1 MKRSFLLTI
10 LSIAIGSAFA
20 SVNFPYPQER
30 NYANGTYV
38 KGKSDALKSRFEA
51 FYASFYEESG
61 NLARIKFDDNAYTVS
76 EGIGYGMIMMVYF
89 SDNKTSYQSQFDK
102 LWAYYNNFTNSNGLM
117 NWQINGFSNAIESNA
132 ATDADFDVAFALA
145 MAYYQFGDEKYKT
158 AAKSLI
164 AKIRQHEMET
174 NGLHKPGDAWNTYR
188 NPSYVSPAAFEI
200 FKLFDSNESE
210 FWSRALTVNYTLLK
224 NNQNSQTGLPSGWS
238 DDNGSPINGNNDITA
253 YDYDAPRAPWRWAWS
268 YLWYGHADAATLL
281 SKLSAWVNTKSANE
295 LKVPMNLSTGAPI
308 NGYSNSTAV
317 GPLTCALLYSSNYS
331 SKAASNTST
340 LLNYS
345 GESYF
350 NSAMQILSGLL
361 LTGNMQN
368 FSTIKA
374 NSSSSAAHSSS
385 SAASSSSQAAGTT
398 DFIDD
403 FEDGD
408 SLAYTGGVW
417 YAYTDQND
425 ANGVGASTITNP
437 SNNDDGYNVVFT
449 TDNSSQYMAGIK
461 GVRLSQGSNPYE
473 PYVALGLKLN
483 SDESAYDL
491 SHCTSISYKYKGAA
505 HNFKAEDMNV
515 KDYAYHYTLVSN
527 SSAWKTVSF
536 SWTDLTQPSWTKDG
550 VSISQK
556 RINKFTWEIKGDLK
570 GSQPTYNYLYID
582 DVRCNGMSIIP
593 VEKSSSSMSKPSS
606 SSAAS
611 SSSVSKPS
619 SSSAASSSSA
629 QTSSSSGKSSAS
641 ASYVISGSLNQ
652 TVARG
657 HAIETVSISGVSS
670 FNRQTWFLSSIGNFE
685 FSQSANSLTLSGSVA
700 DWAQIQT
707 YKESFVINGETVVFT
722 VNVVDAGISSS
733 SAENSSSSAESSSSS
748 EVGISSSSVESS
760 SSSESKISSSSVES
774 SSSSESK
781 ISSSSVESSSSSE
794 SKISSSS
801 AESSSSSE
809 VGISSSS
816 MESSSSSESKIS
828 SSSAESSSSSEVGIS
843 SSSMESSSSAS
854 TAIASNSTPM
864 NFSLAVSG
872 KSLNISSVNPIHL
885 EIFDMQ
891 GRIIKKIPQA
901 AGTISLSTM
910 QSGSYIV
917 RIQSGNSHWTKRI
930 SIR

>member
-1 MKRSFLLTI
+1 MKRSFLLAI
-10 LSIAIGSAFA
+10 FAMAIGSAFA
-20 SVNFPYPQER
+20 TVNFPYPQER

-38 KGKSDALKSRFEA
+38 KGKSDALKARFEA
-51 FYASFYEESG
+51 FYSSFYEENG
-61 NLARIKFDDNAYTVS
+61 NLARIKFDDKDFTVS

-89 SDNKTSYQSQFDK
+89 SDNQTSYQSQFDK
-102 LWAYYNNFTNSNGLM
+102 LWAYYNHFTNSNGLM
-117 NWQINGFSNAIESNA
+117 HWKIQGFSNVNGSNA
-132 ATDADFDVAFALA
+132 ATDAEFDVAFALA

-174 NGLHKPGDAWNTYR
+174 NGLHKPGDVWNSYR

-210 FWSRALTVNYTLLK
+210 FWSGALSVNYTLLK

-238 DDNGSPINGNNDITA
+238 DDNGTPINGNNDITA

-368 FSTIKA
+368 LSAIKA
-374 NSSSSAAHSSS
+374 NSSSSATLSSS

-425 ANGVGASTITNP
+425 ANGAGASTVTNP
-437 SNNDDGYNVVFT
+437 ENNEDGYNVVFT
-449 TDNSSQYMAGIK
+449 ADNSSQYMAGLK
-461 GVRLSQGSNPYE
+461 GVHLSQGSNPYE

-491 SHCTSISYKYKGAA
+491 SHCTNISYKYKGAA
-505 HNFKAEDMNV
+505 HNFKTEDMNV

-536 SWTDLTQPSWTKDG
+536 SWTDLTQPSWTKDE
-550 VSISQK
+550 VSLSQK

-570 GSQPTYNYLYID
+570 GTQPTYNYLYID

-593 VEKSSSSMSKPSS
+593 VEKSSSSAASSSSSKVSSSSAVSSSSSKVSS

-611 SSSVSKPS
+611 SSSSKV
-619 SSSAASSSSA
+619 
-629 QTSSSSGKSSAS
+629 SSSSGKSSAS
-641 ASYVISGSLNQ
+641 ASYAISGSLNQ
-652 TVARG
+652 TVALG
-657 HAIETVSISGVSS
+657 GAIETVSISGVSS
-670 FNRQTWFLSSIGNFE
+670 FNRQTWNLSSVGNFE
-685 FSQSANSLTLSGSVA
+685 FNQSANTVSLSGSVA
-700 DWAQIQT
+700 AWAQINT
-707 YKESFVINGETVVFT
+707 YKESFLVNGETLEFT
-722 VNVVDAGISSS
+722 LNVVAAG
-733 SAENSSSSAESSSSS
+733 
-748 EVGISSSSVESS
+748 
-760 SSSESKISSSSVES
+760 
-774 SSSSESK
+774 
-781 ISSSSVESSSSSE
+781 
-794 SKISSSS
+794 ISSSS

-809 VGISSSS
+809 AGFS
-816 MESSSSSESKIS
+816 
-828 SSSAESSSSSEVGIS
+828 
-843 SSSMESSSSAS
+843 SSSSAS

-864 NFSLAVSG
+864 NFSLNVSG
-872 KSLNISSVNPIHL
+872 KSLNISSTTPLHL

-901 AGTISLSTM
+901 DGSISLAAM

-930 SIR
+930 SLR